1 MKRSASSIDKTVRP
15 NGPVE
20 VYRFFQSEYFEP
32 VVLHLVGRKRATN
45 APDWAL

>member
-32 VVLHLVGRKRATN
+32 VVAFGRTQAWTN